1 MKNKKFKL
9 LILAVKLY
17 LIVAISFSLIEGVFG
32 VVSGWES
39 VSTNPSKTD
48 RKLSH
53 SREQIAVIPLKDTII
68 YEGADYSITGVKSF
82 SIQQRNDVS
91 HSYAFY
97 LIDFIKLV
105 LGITA
110 LVYVIKFLR
119 KSFALLYQ
127 FEKFIIVQKSN
138 LVLLNKAAYNLLIA
152 GLSMNLFIM
161 INTLYTK
168 TWFHLNGYRID
179 YFTDFYFGPIIT
191 ALILLIISWII
202 KFAIEL
208 KEENDLTI

>member
-9 LILAVKLY
+9 LILAVKIY

-39 VSTNPSKTD
+39 VSTNTSKTD
-48 RKLSH
+48 RKLSA
-53 SREQIAVIPLKDTII
+53 SREQIAVIPIKDSIL
-68 YEGADYSITGVKSF
+68 YEGADYSIIGVRSF
-82 SIQQRNDVS
+82 RIQQRNDVNHTS
-91 HSYAFY
+91 TFHLF
-97 LIDFIKLV
+97 DFSKFILGLTGLV
-105 LGITA
+105 FF
-110 LVYVIKFLR
+110 IKFLR
-119 KSFALLYQ
+119 KSFALLNQ
-127 FEKFIIVQKSN
+127 FEKFIILQKSN

-152 GLSMNLFIM
+152 GLSMNLFM
-161 INTLYTK
+161 LINTLYNK
-168 TWFHLNGYRID
+168 TWFHLSGYRID
-179 YFTDFYFGPIIT
+179 FFTDFDFGPIIT

>member
-39 VSTNPSKTD
+39 VSTNTSKAD
-48 RKLSH
+48 RKLSA
-53 SREQIAVIPLKDTII
+53 SREQIAVIPLKDSIL
-68 YEGADYSITGVKSF
+68 YEGADYSITGVKAFRIQERLDVTHSF
-82 SIQQRNDVS
+82 TF
-91 HSYAFY
+91 HF
-97 LIDFIKLV
+97 IDFIKLV

-119 KSFALLYQ
+119 KSFALLNQ
-127 FEKFIIVQKSN
+127 FEKLIILDKSN

-152 GLSMNLFIM
+152 GLSMNLFIL
-161 INTLYTK
+161 ISTLYNK
-168 TWFHLNGYRID
+168 TWFQLSGYKINF
-179 YFTDFYFGPIIT
+179 FTDFDFGPIIT